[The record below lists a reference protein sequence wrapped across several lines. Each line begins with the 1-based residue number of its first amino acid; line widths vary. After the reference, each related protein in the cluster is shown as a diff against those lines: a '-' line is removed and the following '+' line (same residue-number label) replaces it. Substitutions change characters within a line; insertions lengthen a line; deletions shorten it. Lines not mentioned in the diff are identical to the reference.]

1 MKVVDC
7 KLVCFLYADT
17 TGQMLQEPS
26 LNRQAKQTIKRP
38 EDGVLPLGKQTLQVP
53 QRQAPLTDNLYW
65 HHGKGA
71 GRPATSA
78 VNKASEAFTL
88 RGVKTIDVHIV
99 TSGGRK
105 AVKTWLHLE
114 ASLLAVF
121 RTRYFDLPVFN
132 KKTGSVRYA
141 EDVTLFRRRALEKVL
156 LRFGD

>member
-1 MKVVDC
+1 MVYL
-7 KLVCFLYADT
+7 LVANKPYKYPNGKRRSRIIYIGT
-17 TGQMLQEPS
+17 T
-26 LNRQAKQTIKRP
+26 
-38 EDGVLPLGKQTLQVP
+38 
-53 QRQAPLTDNLYW
+53 
-65 HHGKGA
+65 GKGA

-78 VNKASEAFTL
+78 VNKASEAFEL

-99 TSGGRK
+99 TCGGRK

-121 RTRYFDLPVFN
+121 RTRYFDLPVYN

-141 EDVTLFRRRALEKVL
+141 EDVTLFRRKALEKIL